1 MNSAMTH
8 TVFRCCAAL
17 LLIGLG
23 LFWHKPAHA
32 TISCS
37 NASMTSVAFGS
48 VDPQSTQTDSN
59 ATLSYTCS
67 NNSLLTTYSATIC
80 FSVGEPAGG
89 PTDPRQMHDAAADA
103 LNFQLYQDPA
113 HSIVWGSEFFGTYRT
128 PYVLNIT
135 LSGTLGGNSTTSG
148 TVTMYGRVLGGQ
160 TTVVPGA
167 YTDNYGTYDTAVTIN
182 QQTGNTAP
190 GSCSGTAT
198 STYFP
203 FTVSATVVKKCTVTA
218 STLNFGTVGLLTS
231 AINGTSA
238 LGVQCSNG
246 TPYNVGL
253 DAGQNGGGNINA
265 RKMVLGSRNIT
276 YQLYQNSARSTVWGN
291 TIGTN
296 TEGGTGTGNTQSLTV
311 YGQVPAQT
319 TPPAGTYN
327 DTITVTVT
335 Y

>member
-1 MNSAMTH
+1 MNH
-8 TVFRCCAAL
+8 TVLRCFAAL
-17 LLIGLG
+17 LLIGFG
-23 LFWHKPAHA
+23 LFWHKPAQA

-37 NASMTSVAFGS
+37 NASMTSVAFGN

-59 ATLSYTCS
+59 ATLAYTCS
-67 NNSLLTTYSATIC
+67 NSKGSTYSATIC
-80 FSVGEPAGG
+80 FSIGEPAGG
-89 PTDPRQMHDAAADA
+89 PTDPRQMHDAGGDT

-113 HSIVWGSEFFGTYRT
+113 HSIVWGSQFFGVYRT

-135 LSGTLGGNSTTSG
+135 LSSNSTTSG
-148 TVTMYGRVLGGQ
+148 TATMYGRVLGGQ
-160 TTVVPGA
+160 NTVVPG
-167 YTDNYGTYDTAVTIN
+167 NYSDQYNNGDTAVTIN
-182 QQTGNTAP
+182 QQTGNTPP
-190 GSCSGTAT
+190 GSCSGTGT
-198 STYFP
+198 GPYFP
-203 FTVSATVVKKCTVTA
+203 FLVSASVVKKCTVTA
-218 STLNFGTVGLLTS
+218 TTLNFGTVGLLTA
-231 AINGTSA
+231 AINGTST

-265 RKMVLGSRNIT
+265 RKMLLGANSIG

-291 TIGTN
+291 TIGSN
-296 TEGGTGTGNTQSLTV
+296 TVSGTGNGNTQSLTV